1 MIKFNIN
8 QDISQAETMPANFY
22 TDENV
27 FSQTKENIFSSSW
40 QLVECGA
47 GVFSEDE
54 AYPFMLLPGFM
65 NEPLVLINNNDN
77 QLKCMSNVCTHRGN
91 ILIEQPGKSK
101 SIVCAYHG
109 RKFNNSGRFV
119 SMPEFEEVQNF
130 PRACDHLHQ
139 VKLQSWNQFHFVG
152 LNCNHDLKSFFTQ
165 LEMRLGFMNVSQFRY
180 APELNREYLVHA
192 NWALYC
198 DNYLEGFHV
207 PFVHQGLNKVLDYK
221 NYTTEIF
228 DNFNLQIGIA
238 DNDADCFHFPE
249 SHIDKGKKIAAY
261 YYWLFPNTM
270 FNFYPWGLSV
280 NIVIP
285 LSVNKCKVSCITY
298 VYEETKMQTGAG
310 ANLDKVE
317 REDEAVVEAVQ
328 RGMQSR
334 FYNTG
339 RYSPTREKGV
349 HHFHSLIAKSF

>member
-1 MIKFNIN
+1 MGDFSILSQIN
-8 QDISQAETMPANFY
+8 NAETLPSLFY
-22 TDENV
+22 RDESIFVTMKEKV
-27 FSQTKENIFSSSW
+27 FASSW
-40 QLVECGA
+40 Q
-47 GVFSEDE
+47 FIE
-54 AYPFMLLPGFM
+54 AFTGNLNTNEAFPFTLLPGFI
-65 NEPLVLINNNDN
+65 NEPLLLVNTGDYQI
-77 QLKCMSNVCTHRGN
+77 KCMSNVCTHRGN
-91 ILIEQPGKSK
+91 ILVAQPGKYK
-101 SIVCAYHG
+101 SLICGYHG
-109 RKFNNSGRFV
+109 RKFDIDGKFI
-119 SMPEFEEVQNF
+119 SMPEFEEAINF
-130 PRACDHLHQ
+130 PRACDHLTH
-139 VKLQSWNQFHFVG
+139 VPLQSWNQFHFVG
-152 LNCNHDLKSFFTQ
+152 LNCNHDLKSFFAQ

-221 NYTTEIF
+221 NYTTQIF

-249 SHIDKGKKIAAY
+249 SHIDRGKRIAAY

-280 NIVIP
+280 NVVKP
-285 LSVNKCKVSCITY
+285 LSVNRCKVSFISY
-298 VYEETKMQTGAG
+298 VYDETRMQTGAG
-310 ANLDKVE
+310 AQLDKVE
-317 REDEAVVEAVQ
+317 REDEAIVEAVQ

-349 HHFHSLIAKSF
+349 YHFHSLIAKSF